1 MAGRGD
7 AGLNAGVDAEP
18 FELTLRDGTPVL
30 ARPLG
35 PDDRARL
42 AEGYRLLSPE
52 ARYQRFWV
60 RDGEVIG
67 DSMLD
72 RLLGGGPPEHA
83 TWAVYDP
90 ARAGFPGLGAASF
103 WRSAKDPR
111 DAEVSV
117 TVLDAEQGRG
127 VATLLLALLWLVAYK
142 HGIEHFTGYSQP
154 ENRKALRWMRD
165 TGAAGEW
172 DGYNA
177 VFRWTLGD
185 LDAIPAT
192 PAGVDLASRL
202 AELSPRLL

>member
-1 MAGRGD
+1 MAGRAE
-7 AGLNAGVDAEP
+7 AGLNAVVEP
-18 FELTLRDGTPVL
+18 PPYQLTLRDGTPVL

-35 PDDRARL
+35 PADRARL

-67 DSMLD
+67 DALLD
-72 RLLGGGPPEHA
+72 RLLGGGPPGHA
-83 TWAVYDP
+83 IWAVYDP
-90 ARAGFPGLGAASF
+90 ASTGFPGLGAASF
-103 WRSAKDPR
+103 WRSAGDPR
-111 DAEVSV
+111 EAEFSV
-117 TVLDAEQGRG
+117 TVMDAAQRRG
-127 VATLLLALLWLVAYK
+127 VATLLLALLWLDAYRQ
-142 HGIEHFTGYSQP
+142 GIERFTGYTQP

-165 TGAAGEW
+165 SGATGEW

-177 VFRWTLGD
+177 VFRWSLDD

-202 AELSPRLL
+202 AELAPRIL